1 MFLHS
6 ISICDLAFAFF
17 VFFIYIKKIREAL
30 FQTFQKKLRFRLP
43 RIYQLPALPIS
54 DSDSDFDSDS
64 DSPSLVSSME
74 KFLSFKILRS
84 FLTNLSY
91 LSFKI
96 LRSFFNKFKLQS
108 PRKTKFLYVSIPY
121 QFCNTPVTVYSL
133 VLWKNLCF
141 KG

>member
-30 FQTFQKKLRFRLP
+30 FQTFQKKLRLRLP
-43 RIYQLPALPIS
+43 RIYQLPALPIP
-54 DSDSDFDSDS
+54 DSDFDFDSDS